1 MRPSVHKLLV
11 HGCEIA
17 KQFKYP
23 QIYYAEDGL
32 EHSYKLNRNNS
43 SQHARQNSR
52 LNRIIDMAD
61 TGIYSTAR
69 SYHSTPSNIESRN
82 INKKNK
88 TINISNF
95 LLLPTSVKT
104 DSASTSQH
112 NRTSTTQPISEQEL
126 SEAKNEA
133 AEINL
138 EEEMESEVS
147 ESNFEDFVMAS
158 DAFYEDFLEAE

>member
-1 MRPSVHKLLV
+1 MRELRKIRIVLPRFFFERFPFAQMRPSVHKLLV

-52 LNRIIDMAD
+52 LNKIIDMAD

-82 INKKNK
+82 IDKKNR

-95 LLLPTSVKT
+95 LLLPTSVET

-112 NRTSTTQPISEQEL
+112 NQYTN
-126 SEAKNEA
+126 KNYPKQKTK
-133 AEINL
+133 L
-138 EEEMESEVS
+138 QK
-147 ESNFEDFVMAS
+147 
-158 DAFYEDFLEAE
+158 